1 MFTPEDLELNKKA
14 YSNNDEF
21 KEFVNKHCAKHE
33 ISVEEALTH
42 KQITIT
48 REYYEAKK
56 KEWYSVNRI

>member
-21 KEFVNKHCAKHE
+21 KEFVNKYCAKHG

-56 KEWYSVNRI
+56 KE

>member
-21 KEFVNKHCAKHE
+21 KEFVNKYCAKHE
-33 ISVEEALTH
+33 ISVEESLTH

-56 KEWYSVNRI
+56 KE

>member
-21 KEFVNKHCAKHE
+21 KEFVNKYCEKHE
-33 ISVEEALTH
+33 ISVEEALTQ

-48 REYYEAKK
+48 R
-56 KEWYSVNRI
+56 

>member
-21 KEFVNKHCAKHE
+21 KEFVNKHCEKHG

-56 KEWYSVNRI
+56 KE

>member
-21 KEFVNKHCAKHE
+21 KEFVNKHCANHE

-56 KEWYSVNRI
+56 KE

>member
-21 KEFVNKHCAKHE
+21 KEFVNKYCAKHK

-56 KEWYSVNRI
+56 KE

>member
-21 KEFVNKHCAKHE
+21 KEFVNKHCEKHE

-56 KEWYSVNRI
+56 KNDIQ

>member
-1 MFTPEDLELNKKA
+1 MFTSEDLELNKKA

-56 KEWYSVNRI
+56 KE